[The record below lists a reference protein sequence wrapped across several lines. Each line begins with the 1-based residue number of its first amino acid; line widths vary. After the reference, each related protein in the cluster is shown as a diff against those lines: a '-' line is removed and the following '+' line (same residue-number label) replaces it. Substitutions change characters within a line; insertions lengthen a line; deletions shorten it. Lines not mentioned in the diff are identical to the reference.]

1 MNNYLTSSEAIDL
14 KRLINENECDNNTN
28 DIRKLKHSSQI
39 QQGIN
44 DLISLKQLHPE
55 LSNDDFAEMAKS
67 QCSFLLE
74 NYTDIFMKIIKNE
87 LDFDIMAKLLHIFK
101 MIEDEK
107 VDQHSASVLVG
118 KLLKELYVDSAIRR
132 GNNLD
137 ELHAK
142 DAPPA
147 PTDGL
152 TISWKEFKTQR
163 IIQDN

>member
-44 DLISLKQLHPE
+44 DLIGLKQLHPE

-87 LDFDIMAKLLHIFK
+87 LDFDIMAKLLHIF
-101 MIEDEK
+101 
-107 VDQHSASVLVG
+107 
-118 KLLKELYVDSAIRR
+118 
-132 GNNLD
+132 
-137 ELHAK
+137 
-142 DAPPA
+142 
-147 PTDGL
+147 
-152 TISWKEFKTQR
+152 
-163 IIQDN
+163 